1 MAIHRRLA
9 GGVLSAL
16 TLALLVTACG
26 GDKPETLLASARDY
40 LAKGDGKAAVI
51 QIKNALQKVP
61 DSPEARFLLGKALLR
76 SGDPVGAEVE
86 LRKAVEAKHPADD
99 AVPLLAQALL
109 ATGQARK
116 MLTEFGTTELSSPE
130 AKADLQTSIAT
141 AQASLGQMDKARA
154 AIDTAL
160 AIKPDHAPTMMMKAR
175 LLMAD
180 RDVPGA
186 VALVDAVLAKDGKN
200 HEALKLKGDI
210 LASQNDAEQALAAY
224 RKAVE
229 ARPDFGAAH
238 AAAIAAL
245 MRQNKMDEAGTQ
257 LAAMKKALPNN
268 PQTFLSESE
277 FLYQK
282 KDFKGAR
289 DAVQE
294 VLKVAP
300 NHPKALLVAGSANYQ
315 LNSLAQAEE
324 YLAKALKQAPDSPVV
339 RRMLAV
345 IHLRSGQPAKAQ
357 AMIEPLLEEGDND
370 SGLQSLAGDIYMQ
383 SGNAQ
388 KAEEY
393 FSRAASLDPKNAAK
407 QTKVALSHLAEGKG
421 DQAFGE
427 LERIAAG
434 DSGITADM
442 ALIASAVKKRDFA
455 RAMKSIDGLEKKQPD
470 NPLVHALRGTVLV
483 AKGDIAP
490 GRASLEK
497 ALSIKPAYF
506 PAAAALASL
515 DLKDKKPDDARKR
528 FEGVLAADP
537 KSVQAGL
544 ALAEMKARTGG
555 SADEVA
561 AMIAKTIQASPTE
574 PAPRLAL
581 VGLHLKNKDAKKAVS
596 AAQDA
601 VAAMPDRVELLDAL
615 ARAQQAAGDTNQA
628 LASYGKIVQL
638 MPGSPR
644 PYLRMAE
651 INLAAK
657 AKDEAM
663 QNLRK
668 ALELKP
674 DLLAAQRGLIA
685 LHLDA
690 KNIPEAQKLVRE
702 VKQQRPKE
710 AVGFIFE
717 GDIAAANKDW
727 PAAVSA
733 YKAGLKQAPST
744 ELAVKTYAVLH
755 AAGNGVEAE
764 KFANGWLNDH
774 AQDAAFRMALAER
787 ATARK
792 EYPVAVKH
800 YQALMQKQPDNPIV
814 LNNLAWNLGQL
825 KDARALDYVE
835 KANKLAPNNPAIM
848 ETLGSLLSDK
858 GDSTRALEL
867 LAKAAELAPQSDT
880 LKLSLARAQ
889 LKAGK
894 KPEARKLLDD
904 LAKLGDKFA
913 GQAEVAGLLKEI
925 GN

>member
-1 MAIHRRLA
+1 MAIHQRLA

-40 LAKGDGKAAVI
+40 LAKDDAKAAVI
-51 QIKNALQKVP
+51 QIKNALQQAP
-61 DSPEARFLLGKALLR
+61 ESPEARFLLGKALLK

-99 AVPLLAQALL
+99 VAPLLAQALL
-109 ATGQARK
+109 ATGQAKK
-116 MLTEFGTTELSSPE
+116 MLAEFEKTELSAPE

-141 AQASLGQMDKARA
+141 AQASVGRMDKARA
-154 AIDTAL
+154 AINAAL
-160 AIKPDHAPTMMMKAR
+160 AIKPDHAPSMMMKAR

-180 RDVPGA
+180 RDVPAA

-200 HEALKLKGDI
+200 HEAWKLKGDI
-210 LASQNDAEQALAAY
+210 LASQKDAEQSLAAY

-229 ARPDFGAAH
+229 AKPDFAPAH
-238 AAAIAAL
+238 AAVVAAL
-245 MRQNKMDEAGTQ
+245 MRQDKMDEAGAQ
-257 LAAMKKALPNN
+257 LAAMKKALPSN

-300 NHPKALLVAGSANYQ
+300 NHPKALLVAGSAHYE
-315 LNSLAQAEE
+315 LNSLGQAEE
-324 YLAKALKQAPDSPVV
+324 YLAKALKQVPDSPIV

-345 IHLRSGQPAKAQ
+345 IHLRSGHPAKAQ
-357 AMIEPLLEEGDND
+357 AMIEPLLEDGDND

-393 FSRAASLDPKNAAK
+393 FSRAAVLDPKNSVK
-407 QTKVALSHLAEGKG
+407 QTKVALSHLAEGKS

-434 DSGITADM
+434 DSGVSADM
-442 ALIASAVKKRDFA
+442 ALIASAVKKRDFS

-483 AKGDIAP
+483 AKGDVAA

-497 ALSIKPAYF
+497 ALSLKPAYF
-506 PAAAALASL
+506 PAAASLASL
-515 DLKDKKPDDARKR
+515 DLKDKKPDYARKR
-528 FEGVLAADP
+528 FDSVLAADP
-537 KSVQAGL
+537 KNVQAGL
-544 ALAEMKARTGG
+544 ALAELKERSGG

-561 AMIAKTIQASPTE
+561 AMIAKTIQVSPME
-574 PAPRLAL
+574 PAPRLAMI
-581 VGLHLKNKDAKKAVS
+581 GLHLKNKDAKKAVS

-601 VAAMPDRVELLDAL
+601 VAAMPDRIELLDGL
-615 ARAQQAAGDTNQA
+615 ARAQQESGDTNQA

-674 DLLAAQRGLIA
+674 DLLAAQRGLIM

-690 KNIPEAQKLVRE
+690 KNIAEAQKLVRE

-710 AVGFIFE
+710 PVGFIFE
-717 GDIAAANKDW
+717 GDIAAINKDW
-727 PAAVSA
+727 PGALSA
-733 YKAGLKQAPST
+733 YRAGLKQAPST
-744 ELAVKTYAVLH
+744 ELAVKTYSALH
-755 AAGNGVEAE
+755 AAGNAVEAE
-764 KFANGWLNDH
+764 KFAAGWLNDH
-774 AQDAAFRMALAER
+774 AEDAGFRLALAER

-792 EYPVAVKH
+792 EYSVAIKH
-800 YQALMQKQPDNPIV
+800 YQAVAQKQPNNPVI
-814 LNNLAWNLGQL
+814 LNNMAWVLGQL
-825 KDARALDYVE
+825 KDGRALDYAE
-835 KANKLAPNNPAIM
+835 KANKLAPNNPSIM
-848 ETLGSLLSDK
+848 ETLGSLLSEK
-858 GDSTRALEL
+858 GDSGRALEL
-867 LAKAAELAPQSDT
+867 LKKASELAPQSGT

-889 LKAGK
+889 AKAGK
-894 KPEARKLLDD
+894 KAEARALLDE
-904 LAKLGDKFA
+904 LAKLGDKFPA
-913 GQAEVAGLLKEI
+913 QAEVAALLKEI
-925 GN
+925 GD